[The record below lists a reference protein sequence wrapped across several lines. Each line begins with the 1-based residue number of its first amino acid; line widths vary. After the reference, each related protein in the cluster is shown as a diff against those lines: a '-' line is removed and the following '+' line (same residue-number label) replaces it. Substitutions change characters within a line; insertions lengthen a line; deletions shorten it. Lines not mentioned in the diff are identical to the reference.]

1 MPLLAGLTE
10 AQIAKITDIVELL
23 PFPAGDVIIKKGTCV
38 SKPIALCFLLASP
51 SPFLSLVPFFSYVPG
66 TEGNV
71 FYMIKEGNLR
81 VSEIGDG
88 RTYPDITLGPGEY
101 FGERALITG
110 EPRAA
115 NIAAVTNVVLMA
127 LDRVSFNSLLGP
139 LKELLNQNMIVR
151 VLNSIRWFDTVSGRG
166 KLQVAKAFQLEVV
179 PAGTTVCK
187 VPP

>member
-1 MPLLAGLTE
+1 
-10 AQIAKITDIVELL
+10 
-23 PFPAGDVIIKKGTCV
+23 
-38 SKPIALCFLLASP
+38 
-51 SPFLSLVPFFSYVPG
+51 
-66 TEGNV
+66 
-71 FYMIKEGNLR
+71 MIKEGNLR